1 MSSNNVTSN
10 NNYSRE
16 QRQSK
21 QSQYKDFENS
31 KHVTSQVYEVAD
43 TDVVNEAGNQA
54 KINGL
59 TLERLQLANALSTDY
74 AKTDAIENEMLSIER
89 IGTQY
94 R

>member
-1 MSSNNVTSN
+1 M
-10 NNYSRE
+10 
-16 QRQSK
+16 
-21 QSQYKDFENS
+21 
-31 KHVTSQVYEVAD
+31 TSQVYEVAD